1 MYQKESWLKRML
13 FGGLIAV
20 ATAFALIVLINFVLN
35 SLTWGSGSPDYTN
48 IQLTFDR
55 CAAYFGSAWLA
66 VLVELLSVFI
76 LGMGIGL
83 ATLPF
88 AQTWTSLLGLSFLH
102 FIVTGLV
109 AQAVGWSYLWFGM
122 SPYDGPWMIGLLYAA
137 LYILI
142 WGVRWIVWYT
152 ELRKL
157 RKALGL
163 RKETSHAA
171 ENRFTH
177 H

>member
-1 MYQKESWLKRML
+1 MYQKEACIKRML
-13 FGGLIAV
+13 LGGLIAV
-20 ATAFALIVLINFVLN
+20 AADLILILLVNFVLN
-35 SLTWGSGSPDYTN
+35 SITWGGGTPDYSN

-55 CAAYFGSAWLA
+55 CAVYFGSAALA
-66 VLVELLSVFI
+66 VAVELLSVFV

-109 AQAVGWSYLWFGM
+109 AQVVGWSYLWFGM
-122 SPYDGPWMIGLLYAA
+122 SPHDGPWMILILYVA
-137 LYILI
+137 LYVLI
-142 WGVRWIVWYT
+142 WGVRWIFWYT
-152 ELRKL
+152 ELRKM

-163 RKETSHAA
+163 KKEG
-171 ENRFTH
+171 
-177 H
+177 

>member
-1 MYQKESWLKRML
+1 METKRLWLKRMVW
-13 FGGLIAV
+13 GGILAV
-20 ATAFALIVLINFVLN
+20 AAALALTLLVNFVLN
-35 SLTWGSGSPDYTN
+35 SITWGGGSPDYSD

-55 CAAYFGSAWLA
+55 CAAYFGSTWLA
-66 VLVELLSVFI
+66 VLVELLSVFV

-102 FIVTGLV
+102 FVVTGLV
-109 AQAVGWSYLWFGM
+109 AQVVGWSYLWFGM
-122 SPYDGPWMIGLLYAA
+122 SPREGPWMILILYVA
-137 LYILI
+137 LYVLI
-142 WGVRWIVWYT
+142 WGVRWIFWYA

-163 RKETSHAA
+163 DKE
-171 ENRFTH
+171 E
-177 H
+177 